1 MLARK
6 YRRWGFKQKVC
17 QQQYVWNLP
26 WTNISREILFS
37 LLIGKAEMENL
48 LMWVSSG
55 KINQTK
61 PNQTKP
67 SGNGESEF
75 ADVSLVREDKRGQTI
90 LSTSH
95 SSQLDIL
102 KPNSG
107 LSRQYCTHHTKPLLV
122 FVQKR
127 KHIGEWK
134 LRRSNKFSVY
144 MKEIYK
150 RAHHSS
156 WGLKVIM
163 FDPISGY
170 SIPHCTIW

>member
-1 MLARK
+1 MPTTICLKSALNKYFERDPVLAPHRK
-6 YRRWGFKQKVC
+6 SGNGEFADVSL
-17 QQQYVWNLP
+17 V
-26 WTNISREILFS
+26 RED
-37 LLIGKAEMENL
+37 
-48 LMWVSSG
+48 
-55 KINQTK
+55 K

-90 LSTSH
+90 LSTGH

-163 FDPISGY
+163 FNPISGY
-170 SIPHCTIW
+170 SIPHCTI

>member
-1 MLARK
+1 MPTTICLKSALNKYFEIDPVLAPHRK
-6 YRRWGFKQKVC
+6 
-17 QQQYVWNLP
+17 
-26 WTNISREILFS
+26 
-37 LLIGKAEMENL
+37 
-48 LMWVSSG
+48 
-55 KINQTK
+55 
-61 PNQTKP
+61 
-67 SGNGESEF
+67 SGNGELEF

-90 LSTSH
+90 LSTGH

-163 FDPISGY
+163 FNPISGY
-170 SIPHCTIW
+170 SIPHCTI